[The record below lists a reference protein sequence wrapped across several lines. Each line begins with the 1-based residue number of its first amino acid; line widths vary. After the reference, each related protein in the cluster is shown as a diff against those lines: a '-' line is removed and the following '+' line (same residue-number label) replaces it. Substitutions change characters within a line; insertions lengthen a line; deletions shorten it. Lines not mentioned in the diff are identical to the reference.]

1 MRKVGNCAERMP
13 VMRLVRRY
21 GITDLI
27 DPKIWLNRYSVRIIH
42 ALFFTG
48 VRMSTVQ
55 NLEG

>member
-1 MRKVGNCAERMP
+1 MP
-13 VMRLVRRY
+13 VMRLVWRY

-48 VRMSTVQ
+48 IRISTGQ
-55 NLEG
+55 KLEG